1 MQTAHVYSKSGVQ
14 LNNAG
19 NIYNYAT
26 FSSKVTILPFALSIN
41 NKL

>member
-14 LNNAG
+14 LNNAR
-19 NIYNYAT
+19 NIYNCAT
-26 FSSKVTILPFALSIN
+26 FSSKVRTQPFALSIN